1 MDAKLF
7 AKYNHILE
15 IIADIAKCTENRL
28 ILVGGTALALF
39 YLKHR
44 VSVDLDFVPVSG
56 DEKKYKE
63 EVKGCLSKKGYRTR
77 TAQFTNQFVIQF
89 EDTAIKFE
97 IFYPQHEIKRVETF
111 DVNGTPLLV
120 ASLDDLLKMKID
132 AYSDRKHVRDLF
144 DIVFILKKNGG
155 DYKYVKELIAKY
167 GLPENEEEIKNY
179 LLTEKDYEFFKEVLH
194 AP

>member
-7 AKYNHILE
+7 AKYTHILE
-15 IIADIAKCTENRL
+15 IIADVAKCTENKL
-28 ILVGGTALALF
+28 ILVGGTALTLV
-39 YLKHR
+39 YLNHR
-44 VSVDLDFVPVSG
+44 ASVDLDFVPVSG
-56 DEKKYKE
+56 DEKKHKE
-63 EVKGCLSKKGYRTR
+63 EVKGCLSKRGYRTR
-77 TAQFTNQFVIQF
+77 TAQFANQFVIQF

-97 IFYPQHEIKRVETF
+97 IFYPQHKIKHVETF

-144 DIVFILKKNGG
+144 DIVFILKKKGS

-167 GLPENEEEIKNY
+167 GLPKNEEDIKNY
-179 LLTEKDYEFFKEVLH
+179 LLTEKEYNFFKEVVY
-194 AP
+194 AT